1 MKEIIIEAI
10 LQEERCFLP
19 VIFSEKIISPSTSET
34 PVAINH
40 CLNCLNQWLREKLT
54 SVAILAI
61 LSNMKGMLKMCLAS
75 LFNNSNETMV
85 HRWSLEKVN
94 SGCLNDFKRKYKR
107 FYRLLH
113 TDNQNA
119 PYITFTPRIAEL
131 DTPLGQQII
140 KEWLE
145 CNYNLIYER
154 YILFRS
160 VIRDIHF
167 HQLQEYFKNLPK
179 KFDVNIK
186 HIICSFLEI
195 DKFLKRNMIVLD
207 ALIVQK

>member
-19 VIFSEKIISPSTSET
+19 IIFSEKLISPRISET
-34 PVAINH
+34 PIAINH
-40 CLNCLNQWLREKLT
+40 CINCLNQWLQEKLT
-54 SVAILAI
+54 SAAILAI
-61 LSNMKGMLKMCLAS
+61 LSSMKGMLKMGLAS

-85 HRWSLEKVN
+85 HRWTLEKVN

-113 TDNQNA
+113 TDDQNS
-119 PYITFTPRIAEL
+119 PYVTFTPRIAEL
-131 DTPLGQQII
+131 DTPLGQQLI
-140 KEWLE
+140 KEWLN
-145 CNYNLIYER
+145 CNYILIYER

-167 HQLQEYFKNLPK
+167 LQLQEYLKNLPK

-186 HIICSFLEI
+186 HIIRSFLEI
-195 DKFLKRNMIVLD
+195 DKNLKRNMIVLD
-207 ALIVQK
+207 ALTLGK